1 MDLEVFYADETRP
14 VQIIGWHEDKGSEHL
29 FKAAELAR
37 QRMRQER
44 GEHQQKCENQHN
56 NHDNNN
62 DDAPKNRNSIRP
74 TTRCKGCIAAISFC
88 FAS

>member
-56 NHDNNN
+56 NHE
-62 DDAPKNRNSIRP
+62 KTMMTLLNRNSIRP
-74 TTRCKGCIAAISFC
+74 ITRCKGCIAAISFC